1 MSHALLVN
9 LTDFGMV
16 NGHHLQGSEQPS
28 LLLVD
33 GTRIIACT
41 PAEYRIAALLLHAP
55 GKPVPL
61 AQFAH
66 RSRHRLA
73 NQVSRLRRKVAPLGI
88 TIVSVKTYGYLALL
102 TPQAASPD
110 GLA

>member
-1 MSHALLVN
+1 VS
-9 LTDFGMV
+9 
-16 NGHHLQGSEQPS
+16 GHHLQGSEQPP

-33 GTRIIACT
+33 GTQIIACT
-41 PAEYRIAALLLHAP
+41 PAEYRIAALLLHTP

-61 AQFAH
+61 ARFAH

-88 TIVSVKTYGYLALL
+88 TIVSVKTYGYLAV
-102 TPQAASPD
+102 
-110 GLA
+110 LAPREDDPT